1 MSLGGPDTLPQ
12 LFVVDSQAPYAH
24 LPTTR
29 RRRKPSTIQTLL
41 LLLGVLA
48 LSGVLVEGVFIY
60 YLYRKTQVGTTMSQI
75 GDKDNLPMAMRAHP
89 KTQQKPSAHLLGST
103 SLKEGIIHWS
113 NINSTA
119 TFTSQMDYKDG
130 HLMVPRRGFYY
141 LYTKVYLDLSEGCTS
156 FQVMKLMKNTVGYH
170 NPIELLRSNRMWVMQ
185 VSCYIIF
192 CFFPTDGRFS
202 CPIDG
207 RSTDKEIFLSGIFNL
222 VPKDEVYVTLENKA
236 MKLSKNENYMGAFM
250 LYE

>member
-170 NPIELLRSNRMWVMQ
+170 KPIELLHSN
-185 VSCYIIF
+185 
-192 CFFPTDGRFS
+192 RFS

-222 VPKDEVYVTLENKA
+222 ASKDEVYVTLENKA
-236 MKLSKNENYMGAFM
+236 MKLFKNENYMGAFM
-250 LYE
+250 LHE

>member
-60 YLYRKTQVGTTMSQI
+60 YLYRKTQVVLGTWFYEHPYCNLYSDSTHKRLMHTHTLTQI
-75 GDKDNLPMAMRAHP
+75 VSLFVL
-89 KTQQKPSAHLLGST
+89 TSGST

-170 NPIELLRSNRMWVMQ
+170 NPIELLRCG
-185 VSCYIIF
+185 SCRYPATSSSAS
-192 CFFPTDGRFS
+192 FPPMAGS
-202 CPIDG
+202 
-207 RSTDKEIFLSGIFNL
+207 EIFLSGIFNL

>member
-170 NPIELLRSNRMWVMQ
+170 NPIELLRSNR
-185 VSCYIIF
+185 
-192 CFFPTDGRFS
+192 FS